1 MTEINV
7 FKAEPR
13 VTRGTG
19 GARATRRE
27 GRVPAVIYGDGKQP
41 VAVSIEPR
49 PLQLALHKTGFF
61 ARLFDLDLGGEKM
74 RVLCRDVQFEPVTD
88 MPVHADFMR
97 VSASSRI
104 TVEVPVRFVNHEQSP
119 GLKLGGVLN
128 IVRHAIAVSCRAD
141 SIPAEILVDVAG
153 SEIGTS
159 FHFSNITLPEGVRPT
174 IQRDFTIASIAAPT
188 TAIVEEPVAA
198 AAPAEG
204 EEAAA
209 AEGEGAEGEKA
220 GEKGGE
226 KGAEKA
232 ADKGGK
238 SEKGGKAEK

>member
-1 MTEINV
+1 MADISV

-13 VTRGTG
+13 VARGTG

-27 GRVPAVIYGDGKQP
+27 GRVPAVVYGDGKTP

-49 PLQLALHKTGFF
+49 PLKLALDKTGFF
-61 ARLFDLDLGGEKM
+61 ARLFDLEFGGETM

-88 MPVHADFMR
+88 TPVHVDFMR
-97 VSASSRI
+97 VSAASHIS
-104 TVEVPVRFVNHEQSP
+104 VEVPVRFVNLEQSP

-128 IVRHAIAVSCRAD
+128 IVRHAIAVTCRAD

-153 SEIGTS
+153 SDIGSS
-159 FHFSNITLPEGVRPT
+159 FHFSNITLPEGVRST

-188 TAIVEEPVAA
+188 TAIVEEAVAA
-198 AAPAEG
+198 AAPVEG

-209 AEGEGAEGEKA
+209 AEGEGAEGEK
-220 GEKGGE
+220 GEAKPGEAKGGE
-226 KGAEKA
+226 A
-232 ADKGGK
+232 KGGEAK
-238 SEKGGKAEK
+238 GKGGKAEK